1 MRILLLEDVGRVA
14 STIVHQLEKEGHD
27 VDLGFSVSR
36 ANGYLGENKNK
47 NDYDCLIVDFN
58 MPTTGLTREQ
68 AEQSY
73 NGLFTGWIWLR
84 DEVFPKCP
92 ELRQRTIV
100 FSAYLNEFKGKMH
113 GENVEGIIMIPK
125 GEGHPA
131 NNAFQENR
139 LLAAVRKIV
148 KDVDRER

>member
-1 MRILLLEDVGRVA
+1 MRILLVEDVGRVA
-14 STIVHQLEKEGHD
+14 NTIVHQIEKEGHT

-36 ANGYLGENKNK
+36 ANGYLKENA
-47 NDYDCLIVDFN
+47 YDCLIVDFN
-58 MPTTGLTREQ
+58 MPTTGLTSEQ

-84 DEVFPKCP
+84 EQVFPKYP
-92 ELRQRTIV
+92 KLRRRTVV

-125 GEGHPA
+125 GEERPA
-131 NNAFQENR
+131 NKALQEDR
-139 LLAAVRKIV
+139 LLAAVRKIA